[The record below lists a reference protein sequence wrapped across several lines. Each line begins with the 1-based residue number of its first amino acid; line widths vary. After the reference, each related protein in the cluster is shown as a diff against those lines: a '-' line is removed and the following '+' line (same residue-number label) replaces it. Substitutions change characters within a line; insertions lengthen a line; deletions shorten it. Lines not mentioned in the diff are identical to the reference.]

1 MVALTMEAWS
11 RIFFSIS
18 ALAYTVL
25 VLIVFLKKEKVW
37 TLDNYVY
44 LSMIV
49 LIIAQLSL
57 GCFNQIVI
65 DPKLSLITKKIYNSL
80 FCIWGSMTTLYFFV
94 ALSSRSQGYIA
105 FKLNPEKKYFTKA
118 IYIFG
123 IVGLIEAIMVIVL
136 KQLPNEVGLYYTSK
150 GASPNFAYVV
160 FAFYLVFWFVLFV
173 RADKEKKKRLRPLII
188 FVFIAS
194 AGAVLQLIVP
204 SLYITGAVT
213 ALSTAVIFLTIGN
226 PDIGR
231 IEELNIAR
239 DSALRANQVKS
250 EFLSS
255 ISHEIRTPLNAIV
268 GFSESLVEEEMN
280 EQAKNDVN
288 IIRSSAVNLLE
299 IVNGIL
305 DISKLDANKLEV
317 VEQEYVLS
325 KVVNEIIA
333 STRSYMGNKN
343 VNFVVKY
350 NEKLPQVLIGDITK
364 FKNITNNILT
374 NAVKYTTSG
383 KIVLNIDGIVND
395 AKSSCRLLVTIED
408 TGMGMTEDVLADLF
422 ANYQQSDDKLSGS
435 GLGVAVTKKLVE
447 LLGGR
452 IKVVSKVGSGTT
464 FTYGIDQRIMAFE
477 SNETEDIYLEDLQVF
492 DATGKKIMIVDDNL
506 LNLKV
511 AKKMVLEY
519 NAEVDIFQSGQE
531 CLDKINSGAKYDM
544 IMMDDF
550 MPEMNGKQTLDNL
563 KLIQGFNL
571 PVIALTA
578 NNDSNSKEKYESEG
592 FNDYLSKPIV
602 KEELNIIMKKYLS

>member
-1 MVALTMEAWS
+1 MIELTMEAWS

-37 TLDNYVY
+37 TLENHVY
-44 LSMIV
+44 LAM
-49 LIIAQLSL
+49 LILVIAQLSL
-57 GCFNQIVI
+57 GCFNQAVI
-65 DPKLSLITKKIYNSL
+65 DPQLSLITKKIYNSL

-94 ALSSRSQGYIA
+94 ALSNRSQGYVA
-105 FKLNPEKKYFTKA
+105 YKLNPEKKYFDRA
-118 IYIFG
+118 MLIF
-123 IVGLIEAIMVIVL
+123 IIIGLIEAILVVVL
-136 KQLPNEVGLYYTSK
+136 KQYPNDEGLYYTSK
-150 GASPNFAYVV
+150 GPSPNFAYAA
-160 FAFYLVFWFVLFV
+160 FALYLIFWFVLFI
-173 RADKEKKKRLRPLII
+173 RAEKEKRKRLRSLIL

-194 AGAVLQLIVP
+194 GGAVFQLIVP
-204 SLYITGAVT
+204 TVFITGAVT

-239 DSALRANQVKS
+239 DSALRANQIKS

-268 GFSESLVEEEMN
+268 GFSESLVEEEMS
-280 EQAKNDVN
+280 EQNKEDVN
-288 IIRSSAVNLLE
+288 IIRSSAINLLE

-333 STRSYMGNKN
+333 STRSYMGNNN

-364 FKNITNNILT
+364 FKNITNNLLT
-374 NAVKYTTSG
+374 NAVKYTNSG

-395 AKSSCRLLVTIED
+395 TKNICRLLVTIED
-408 TGMGMTEDVLADLF
+408 TGIGMTEDVLADLF
-422 ANYQQSDDKLSGS
+422 ANYQQSEDKLSGS

-477 SNETEDIYLEDLQVF
+477 SNETEDIYLEDLKAF
-492 DATGKKIMIVDDNL
+492 DATGKKVMIVDDNL

-519 NAEVDIFQSGQE
+519 KADVDIFQTGKD
-531 CLDKINSGAKYDM
+531 CLDKIKSGAQYDL

-563 KLIQGFNL
+563 KQHAGFNI

>member
-1 MVALTMEAWS
+1 MIALTMEAWS

-44 LSMIV
+44 LAMVV

-57 GCFNQIVI
+57 GCFNQIII

-80 FCIWGSMTTLYFFV
+80 FCIWGSMTSLYFFA
-94 ALSSRSQGYIA
+94 ALSNRSQGYIA

-118 IYIFG
+118 IYIFT

-136 KQLPNEVGLYYTSK
+136 KQLPNEEGLYYTSK
-150 GASPNFAYVV
+150 GASPNFAYIV
-160 FAFYLVFWFVLFV
+160 FAFYLIFWFVLFI
-173 RADKEKKKRLRPLII
+173 RADKEKKKRLRTLII
-188 FVFIAS
+188 FVCIAS

-239 DSALRANQVKS
+239 DSALRANQIKS

-268 GFSESLVEEEMN
+268 GFSESLVEEEMD
-280 EQAKNDVN
+280 EQDKEDVK

-305 DISKLDANKLEV
+305 DISKLDAKKLEV

-333 STRSYMGNKN
+333 STRSYMGNN
-343 VNFVVKY
+343 NINFVVKY
-350 NEKLPQVLIGDITK
+350 NEKLPQVLIGDVTK

-383 KIVLNIDGIVND
+383 KIVLNVDGIIND
-395 AKSSCRLLVTIED
+395 EKNSCRILVTIED
-408 TGMGMTEDVLADLF
+408 TGMGMTEDVLKDLF

-464 FTYGIDQRIMAFE
+464 FTYGIDQKIMAFE
-477 SNETEDIYLEDLQVF
+477 SNETEAIYLEDLKAF
-492 DATGKKIMIVDDNL
+492 DAAGKKVMIVDDNL

-519 NAEVDIFQSGQE
+519 NAEVDIFQAGKD
-531 CLDKINSGAKYDM
+531 CLEKIKSGAKYDM

-550 MPEMNGKQTLDNL
+550 MPEMNGKQTLDEL
-563 KLIQGFNL
+563 KKLAGFDI

-578 NNDSNSKEKYESEG
+578 NNDSNSKEKYSSEG

>member
-1 MVALTMEAWS
+1 MLPNGQNEALKAEFLGYTHLCKL
-11 RIFFSIS
+11 FFIN
-18 ALAYTVL
+18 VIINQ
-25 VLIVFLKKEKVW
+25 LIVPFK
-37 TLDNYVY
+37 Y
-44 LSMIV
+44 LTIR
-49 LIIAQLSL
+49 I
-57 GCFNQIVI
+57 
-65 DPKLSLITKKIYNSL
+65 K
-80 FCIWGSMTTLYFFV
+80 
-94 ALSSRSQGYIA
+94 
-105 FKLNPEKKYFTKA
+105 
-118 IYIFG
+118 
-123 IVGLIEAIMVIVL
+123 
-136 KQLPNEVGLYYTSK
+136 
-150 GASPNFAYVV
+150 
-160 FAFYLVFWFVLFV
+160 
-173 RADKEKKKRLRPLII
+173 
-188 FVFIAS
+188 S
-194 AGAVLQLIVP
+194 AELIVP

-299 IVNGIL
+299 IL

-350 NEKLPQVLIGDITK
+350 NDKLPQVLIGDITK

-395 AKSSCRLLVTIED
+395 NKNTCRLLVTIED
-408 TGMGMTEDVLADLF
+408 TGMGMSEEVLADLF

-464 FTYGIDQRIMAFE
+464 FTYGIDQKIMAFE
-477 SNETEDIYLEDLQVF
+477 SNEAEDIYLEDLQLF

-519 NAEVDIFQSGQE
+519 NAEVDIFQSGKE
-531 CLDKINSGAKYDM
+531 CLEKINSGEHYDM

-563 KLIQGFNL
+563 KQIQGFNL

>member
-1 MVALTMEAWS
+1 MPAMTMEMWS
-11 RIFFSIS
+11 RIYFSIS

-25 VLIVFLKKEKVW
+25 VLIIFLRKEKVW
-37 TLDNYVY
+37 TLDNYIY
-44 LSMIV
+44 LSM
-49 LIIAQLSL
+49 LILVIAQLSL
-57 GCFNQIVI
+57 GCYNQTVVN
-65 DPKLSLITKKIYNSL
+65 PQLSLITKKIYNSL
-80 FCIWGSMTTLYFFV
+80 FCIWGSMTSLYFFV
-94 ALSSRSQGYIA
+94 ALSSRNQGYVA
-105 FKLNPEKKYFTKA
+105 FKLNPEKKYFTKG
-118 IYIFG
+118 IIIFS
-123 IVGLIEAIMVIVL
+123 IIGLIEAITVIIL
-136 KQLPNEVGLYYTSK
+136 KQLPNEEGLYYTSK

-173 RADKEKKKRLRPLII
+173 RADKEKKKRLKSLII

-194 AGAVLQLIVP
+194 CGAVLQLVIP

-268 GFSESLVEEEMN
+268 GFSESLVEEEMD
-280 EQAKNDVN
+280 EQDKGDVN

-343 VNFVVKY
+343 VNFIVKY
-350 NEKLPQVLIGDITK
+350 NDKLPQVLIGDITK
-364 FKNITNNILT
+364 LKNITNNLLT

-395 AKSSCRLLVTIED
+395 AK
-408 TGMGMTEDVLADLF
+408 
-422 ANYQQSDDKLSGS
+422 
-435 GLGVAVTKKLVE
+435 
-447 LLGGR
+447 
-452 IKVVSKVGSGTT
+452 
-464 FTYGIDQRIMAFE
+464 
-477 SNETEDIYLEDLQVF
+477 
-492 DATGKKIMIVDDNL
+492 
-506 LNLKV
+506 
-511 AKKMVLEY
+511 
-519 NAEVDIFQSGQE
+519 
-531 CLDKINSGAKYDM
+531 
-544 IMMDDF
+544 
-550 MPEMNGKQTLDNL
+550 
-563 KLIQGFNL
+563 
-571 PVIALTA
+571 
-578 NNDSNSKEKYESEG
+578 NSKRQ
-592 FNDYLSKPIV
+592 
-602 KEELNIIMKKYLS
+602 IMV

>member
-105 FKLNPEKKYFTKA
+105 FKLNLEKKYFTKA

-280 EQAKNDVN
+280 DQAKNDVN